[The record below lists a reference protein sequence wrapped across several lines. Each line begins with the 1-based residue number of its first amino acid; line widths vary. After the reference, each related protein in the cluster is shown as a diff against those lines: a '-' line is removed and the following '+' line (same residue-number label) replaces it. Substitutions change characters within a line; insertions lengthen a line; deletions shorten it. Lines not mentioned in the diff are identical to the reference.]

1 MNDVRVRGVSIL
13 GVLMPCR
20 GMSRLTT
27 IPALLIGLAI
37 LAITAGLLY
46 AAGRSP
52 ICPCG
57 TVKLFDF
64 VPKAAEDSQ
73 HIFDWYTFS
82 HILHGLIFYFAIWL
96 VGRGRVPFTVGI
108 LIALVLESGWE
119 LFENSQY
126 IINRYQSQSIS
137 EHYNGDSIL
146 NAIGD
151 ILTMAA
157 GFFLASLLP
166 VLASIALLIGIE
178 VWMAWMIRD
187 NLTLNII
194 SLTHPIPSITE
205 WQEGRK

>member
-1 MNDVRVRGVSIL
+1 MH
-13 GVLMPCR
+13 
-20 GMSRLTT
+20 RLTT
-27 IPALLIGLAI
+27 IPALLIGFAI
-37 LAITAGLLY
+37 LAVTAGLLY

-57 TVKLFDF
+57 TVKFFDL
-64 VPKAAEDSQ
+64 VPKAGEDSQ

-96 VGRGRVPFTVGI
+96 VGRGRVPFAVGI
-108 LIALVLESGWE
+108 LVALVLESGWE

-126 IINRYQSQSIS
+126 IINRYQSQSIY
-137 EHYNGDSIL
+137 EQYNGDSII
-146 NAIGD
+146 NSVGD
-151 ILTMAA
+151 ILTMAF
-157 GFFLASLLP
+157 GYFVASRIP
-166 VLASIALLIGIE
+166 VLASIALLIGVE

-194 SLTHPIPSITE
+194 SLTHPIASISQ